1 MMNDIQ
7 KVSWFILGTAFVFG
21 AAYFFPWRDIEW
33 GRVTMEPVR
42 VLTVTGNA
50 ESQEKNQIAKFSAGM
65 SAVNMDRDV
74 AIKEVNTKIEA
85 ITKAV
90 KEFGIKDDD
99 IITQSMSIYQMQ
111 ESVYDSGVQRQ
122 KPGQWSVNNNI
133 EVTLRDVDRANTL
146 ADLLSKSGATNVWG
160 PNFQLDRSEKASDSL
175 MEAAIADAKLKAEA
189 IAKATGST
197 LGRVVSVNEGFVTG
211 GVIYPMSMRGE
222 MGGGGG
228 GASLESGTS
237 TVAKSVTV
245 VWEIK

>member
-7 KVSWFILGTAFVFG
+7 KVSWFILGTAFIFG
-21 AAYFFPWRDIEW
+21 AAYFFPWKDIEW

-74 AIKEVNTKIEA
+74 AVKEVNTKIEA

-90 KEFGIKDDD
+90 KEFGIKDED

-111 ESVYDSGVQRQ
+111 ESFYENGTQRQ

-133 EVTLRDVDRANTL
+133 EVTLRDVERANTL

-160 PNFQLDRSEKASDSL
+160 PNFQLDRSDKAADSL
-175 MEAAIADAKLKAEA
+175 MEAAIEDAKVKAEA
-189 IAKATGST
+189 IAKATGSS
-197 LGRVVSVNEGFVTG
+197 LGRVISVNESYTTG
-211 GVIYPMSMRGE
+211 GIIYPMSAMKE

-228 GASLESGTS
+228 AALESGTS

-245 VWEIK
+245 VWEIR

>member
-7 KVSWFILGTAFVFG
+7 RISWFILGTAFLLVT
-21 AAYFFPWRDIEW
+21 AYFFPWKDIQW
-33 GRVTMEPVR
+33 GRMTMEPTR
-42 VLTVTGNA
+42 VLTVTGYA
-50 ESQEKNQIAKFSAGM
+50 ESKEKNQIAKFSAGM
-65 SAVNMDRDV
+65 SAVNMDRDA

-90 KEFGIKDDD
+90 KEFGIKDED

-111 ESVYDSGVQRQ
+111 ESFYEGGTQRQ

-133 EVTLRDVDRANTL
+133 EVTLRDVERANTL

-160 PNFQLDRSEKASDSL
+160 PNFQLDRSEKAADSL
-175 MEAAIADAKLKAEA
+175 MEAAIQDAKVKAEA
-189 IAKATGST
+189 IAKASGSS
-197 LGRVVSVNEGFVTG
+197 LGRVMSVSEGMTSG
-211 GVIYPMSMRGE
+211 GIIYPMMAVKE

-228 GASLESGTS
+228 GASLESGIS

-245 VWEIK
+245 VWEIR

>member
-7 KVSWFILGTAFVFG
+7 KVSWFVLGTVFLLG
-21 AAYFFPWRDIEW
+21 ATYFFPWRNIDW

-42 VLTVTGNA
+42 VLTVAGYA
-50 ESQEKNQIAKFSAGM
+50 ESKEKNQIAKFSAGM
-65 SAVNMDRDV
+65 SAVNSDRDV
-74 AIKEVNTKIEA
+74 AIKEVNSKIEA

-90 KEFGIKDDD
+90 KEFGIKDED

-111 ESVYDSGVQRQ
+111 ESFYENGTQRQ

-160 PNFQLDRSEKASDSL
+160 PNFQLDRSEKAADSL
-175 MEAAIADAKLKAEA
+175 MEAAIEDAKVKAEA

-197 LGRVVSVNEGFVTG
+197 LGRVVSVNEGVTSG
-211 GVIYPMSMRGE
+211 GIIYPMAVMKDG
-222 MGGGGG
+222 MGGGG